1 MNQYSINRQAR
12 GRLVNQ
18 TQTLP
23 VPVELFYTKNNEW
36 LAVDENTVTLG
47 ITASAAHALGE
58 ILFVDLP
65 DEGSRINLG
74 AQFASLESVKSI
86 MDLFSP
92 FGGTVLEVNQHLLED
107 PGLINDDAY
116 GEGWLFTA
124 ELDNEKDLASL
135 MRHLEYKQFE
145 QNKNIHT

>member
-1 MNQYSINRQAR
+1 MNLLSQNLI
-12 GRLVNQ
+12 
-18 TQTLP
+18 

-36 LAVDENTVTLG
+36 LAVDENIVTFG
-47 ITASAAHALGE
+47 ITELAAQGLGE

-74 AQFASLESVKSI
+74 SQFASLESVKGI

-92 FGGTVLEVNQHLLED
+92 FAGTVLEVNQRLLED
-107 PGLINDDAY
+107 PALINDDAY
-116 GEGWLFTA
+116 GDGWLFTA
-124 ELDNEKDLASL
+124 ELDNEKDLACL

-145 QNKNIHT
+145 QNKNLHP